1 MSTAS
6 SYRKLKKLGKG
17 SFGSVF
23 LVQPTAG
30 GEPLVMKEV
39 SLRGLGRKD
48 RQSTINEVSI
58 LKKVVHPNVIAYRD
72 SFQTADLLCICME
85 HAPGGDL
92 TALISA
98 KRRSGERFTEVWPP
112 PAPTPVAAA
121 VLAHRP
127 LSQTATTRAHH
138 RRFTEAGRCHPRPPP
153 PPPAPAAADGT
164 HPPPQAVVAYELTL
178 TLTLTRSWC

>member
-127 LSQTATTRAHH
+127 PPHCSRP
-138 RRFTEAGRCHPRPPP
+138 CPPP
-153 PPPAPAAADGT
+153 PLVPAPAVTRPPHAPTADRARNRSP
-164 HPPPQAVVAYELTL
+164 HPPSAARP
-178 TLTLTRSWC
+178 

>member
-121 VLAHRP
+121 VLAHLP
-127 LSQTATTRAHH
+127 LSQTAAAVPTTA
-138 RRFTEAGRCHPRPPP
+138 ASPR
-153 PPPAPAAADGT
+153 PAAATPARRRRRPRPTPQTAPT
-164 HPPPQAVVAYELTL
+164 HYHRRLWRT
-178 TLTLTRSWC
+178 S

>member
-127 LSQTATTRAHH
+127 PLHCSHRARH

-153 PPPAPAAADGT
+153 PPPAPAAADRT
-164 HPPPQAVVAYELTL
+164 HPPSPAVVAYELTL
-178 TLTLTRSWC
+178 TLTLTRPWC